1 MFRHALDMCFSVRTL
16 RGYKAWHNF
25 GEFTFHAPNLAAMS
39 GTHGG
44 TRNGYESQVK
54 APFFTRGEGGCGA
67 RFRRLG

>member
-1 MFRHALDMCFSVRTL
+1 MWLAVRTL

-39 GTHGG
+39 GTHG
-44 TRNGYESQVK
+44 YESQVK
-54 APFFTRGEGGCGA
+54 APFFTRGEGGCRA